1 MAIPTARSGSRAS
14 LADSERTGPRVKPP
28 TRQPAAA
35 GRRRPVAGGAQ
46 APIQDLTGLDAHARV
61 TAGVSTAQAAALMA
75 SLRVIDARQFFRT
88 LGISERT
95 FQRRAG
101 GKSGAL
107 DANASDRALRLAS
120 VLALA
125 TRVLGSQD
133 AAERWLT
140 SPAIG
145 LDRHLPLD
153 LLQSSEGTALVRT
166 LLQRMDHGVYA

>member
-1 MAIPTARSGSRAS
+1 MTTPTAASGSKAGSPGAKRS
-14 LADSERTGPRVKPP
+14 VPRTAAHRNAA
-28 TRQPAAA
+28 PAGRAA
-35 GRRRPVAGGAQ
+35 GGGASTTLLRE
-46 APIQDLTGLDAHARV
+46 LTGLQAHALV
-61 TAGVSTAQAAALMA
+61 TAGMSTAQAAALLA
-75 SLRVIDARQFFRT
+75 SLRVIDATQFFRA

-101 GKSGAL
+101 GRAGVL

-125 TRVLGSQD
+125 TRVLGSQE

-140 SPAIG
+140 APAIG
-145 LDRHLPLD
+145 LDRHLPLE